1 MKVLFIDTV
10 HPCLA
15 EELETMGHTC
25 EWKTELSPEEVTA
38 IIGDYDGLVM
48 RSKMKLDQPFL
59 EKATQL
65 KFIARSGSGMEN
77 IDVTFA
83 ESKGIHCFNS
93 PEGSR
98 DAVGEHTLALLL
110 ALFNK
115 LVAGDLN
122 VREGGWDRE
131 GHRGVELTGKTVGI
145 IGFGNMGSSFAEK
158 LSGFNCTVLAYD
170 KYKENFGTDAV
181 SEVTLEELQQQA
193 DVISFHV
200 PLTEETT
207 YYLNADFIGQCAKPF
222 YLLNTSRGKVVDT
235 AALVDGLESEQVLGA
250 GLDVLEFETLS
261 FERLQQEELPAPFK
275 YLTASSKTVLSPH
288 VAGYTVEA
296 YRKLSQVL
304 ADKIKAAGLI
314 A

>member
-15 EELETMGHTC
+15 DELESLGYIC
-25 EWKTELSPEEVTA
+25 EWKTELSSEEISA
-38 IIGDYDGLVM
+38 IIGNYEGLVL
-48 RSKMKLDQPFL
+48 RSKMKLDQAFL
-59 EKATQL
+59 EKATGL

-77 IDVTFA
+77 IDVAFA
-83 ESKGIHCFNS
+83 ESKGIKCFNS

-98 DAVGEHTLALLL
+98 DAVGEHALALLL

-115 LVAGDLN
+115 LLSADKN
-122 VREGGWDRE
+122 VRAGGWDRE
-131 GHRGVELTGKTVGI
+131 GHRGVEITGKTVGI
-145 IGFGNMGSSFAEK
+145 IGYGNMGSSFAEK

-170 KYKENFGTDAV
+170 KYKTGFGNNAV
-181 SEVTLEELQQQA
+181 AEVSLEELQEKA

-207 YYLNADFIGQCAKPF
+207 HYLNAAFIESCTQPF

-235 AALVDGLESEQVLGA
+235 PALKEALENGQVAGA
-250 GLDVLEFETLS
+250 GLDVLEGESSS
-261 FERLQQEELPAPFK
+261 FEKVGQNPELS
-275 YLTASSKTVLSPH
+275 YLFGANNVILSPH
-288 VAGYTVEA
+288 VAGWTTES

-304 ADKIKAAGLI
+304 ADKIKEAGLR
-314 A
+314 